1 MKKIIAL
8 LAIIALTGCHA
19 QPSKSHVVHV
29 VATGTKFGITENPAT
44 QLYELGLT
52 RFQAEV
58 TTVPIMWATNR
69 DGTIYVVIPD
79 VVTRYEVQGKN
90 TTFGGAGLTS
100 TLATGTNAVGTA
112 VGGTV
117 APINATSQSVILK

>member
-1 MKKIIAL
+1 MKLIL
-8 LAIIALTGCHA
+8 LAIAIISLTVGCVHA
-19 QPSKSHVVHV
+19 PAKSHVVHV

-58 TTVPIMWATNR
+58 TTVPIMWATNK
-69 DGTIYVVIPD
+69 DGSIYVVIPD

-100 TLATGTNAVGTA
+100 TLATGTNAVNTA

-117 APINATSQSVILK
+117 APINATAPSVK

>member
-1 MKKIIAL
+1 MKNIIAL
-8 LAIIALTGCHA
+8 LTLIALVGCAHT
-19 QPSKSHVVHV
+19 PSKSHVVHV

-44 QLYELGLT
+44 QLYELGL
-52 RFQAEV
+52 V

-117 APINATSQSVILK
+117 APINATAPAVK